1 MWHFSAKL
9 EGLGPDTWVVRYGLI
24 DESDGRKYL
33 FALYWA
39 LTTLTTVG
47 FGDIS
52 AGTSAE
58 RVICIVWMMFGV
70 GFYSFAVG
78 TITSVLTSMDDSNQI
93 LDEKISF
100 LEFFSKDTGLDKDLE
115 KRAKRSLVNNE
126 ITIVMGEIR
135 KETLLQDLSRE
146 LRYRIA

>member
-100 LEFFSKDTGLDKDLE
+100 LEFFSK
-115 KRAKRSLVNNE
+115 N
-126 ITIVMGEIR
+126 
-135 KETLLQDLSRE
+135 
-146 LRYRIA
+146 